1 MISKLSY
8 VIFLWFAVVIQVD
21 ADIKHD
27 FLVDSTAVPSFSQS
41 EKFTDEVISING
53 FVREEASGE
62 PIPYAN
68 VYLAES
74 NFGSSTND
82 DGYFLIQNV
91 PLGKY
96 QLRVMMMGYDE
107 YADSLDLHITG
118 HKRIDIRLTET
129 IFVTEGVTVSAERTR
144 HQKSVQTS
152 QINLD
157 IKDIQSSPALIE
169 ADVFRTLQMLPGVQS
184 MNDFSSALYVRGS
197 TPDQNLIMLDG
208 ITIYN
213 PSHLGGLFSTF
224 NTDAISDA
232 QFQAGGFPAR
242 YGGRLGSTLN
252 IINREGN
259 AERISGS
266 GNVSMIS
273 SKGLIE
279 GPLPQLGNIAGSW
292 ILSGRRTYLDQI
304 VERLSDFNF
313 PYHFYDYQIKA
324 NVNFGNNHRM
334 TYSRFYGKD
343 AVAWSDTFTEDD
355 TDEKVEIDIDWP
367 WGNRTHGLTWRW
379 IARPTL
385 IAKTFIANSIYDFRL
400 NGLFSVEESKQS
412 ANNGFDKFTY
422 ESRIVDEVNDRSI
435 ESEIVWTPNEDHVV
449 SFGTQYK
456 AIKYDVDFQY
466 LFTTEDTTYTFY
478 PLRVKDRV
486 TESSAFVQDAW
497 SLGPLADIVAGLRV
511 SKYSL
516 HEELYLEPRFS
527 AKYALNDQ
535 LFIKYSGGLYRQ
547 FLVTANQ
554 PDELFRIVDLWLGV
568 PGDRS
573 APRSLHHIIGLE
585 YLTEKNVL
593 MRLEVYRKDFSHLLT
608 LKSEQSSETEC
619 NLCVNETSVTALN
632 DFWDT
637 DAESIGLEAL
647 LKKTVGSITGWLG
660 YTYADTRYFTENSG
674 WYRPAFDRRHTLNAV
689 SMYKRASGSSVSAS
703 LSYSTGNPYTP
714 VIGRAHVWEDQLAAE
729 DWEWESKSKYLV
741 GKKNEET
748 YASYLRLD
756 VNFSKRW
763 RNKDWS
769 IQVVNLTNHQNPLAY
784 QYRTKEN
791 PDTGEQQSVQRRPI
805 NMFPWM
811 LTWGVRFEF

>member
-1 MISKLSY
+1 MISKLFC
-8 VIFLWFAVVIQVD
+8 IAFLLFAAALQADANIQ
-21 ADIKHD
+21 ANS
-27 FLVDSTAVPSFSQS
+27 LVDSTTAPSLSQPG
-41 EKFTDEVISING
+41 KLADRVISING
-53 FVREEASGE
+53 FVREESTGE

-68 VYLAES
+68 VYLSES
-74 NFGSSTND
+74 NFGTTTND
-82 DGYFLIQNV
+82 DGYFLIQKV
-91 PLGKY
+91 PFGKY
-96 QLRVMMMGYDE
+96 QLRVMMIGYDE
-107 YADSLDLHITG
+107 YAESLDLHITS

-157 IKDIQSSPALIE
+157 VKDIQSSPALIE

-279 GPLPQLGNIAGSW
+279 GPLPPIGNITGSW

-304 VERLSDFNF
+304 VERLSDFDF
-313 PYHFYDYQIKA
+313 PYHFYDYQIKT
-324 NVNFGNNHRM
+324 NVNFGSNHRI

-343 AVAWSDTFTEDD
+343 AVEWSDPSTEDD
-355 TDEKVEIDIDWP
+355 TGRKVEMDINWP

-385 IAKTFIANSIYDFRL
+385 IAKTFIATSIYDFSL
-400 NGLFSVEESKQS
+400 NAFFSVEQSKKS
-412 ANNGFDKFTY
+412 ANNVLDKFTY

-435 ESEIVWTPNEDHVV
+435 ESEVVWTPNEDHVV
-449 SFGTQYK
+449 SFGTQHK
-456 AIKYDVDFQY
+456 RIRYDVDFQY
-466 LFTTEDTTYTFY
+466 LFTTEDTTYTWY

-486 TESSAFVQDAW
+486 TESSAFIQDAW
-497 SLGPLADIVAGLRV
+497 SLGPLTDIVAGLRA

-516 HEELYLEPRFS
+516 HDELYLEPRFS

-554 PDELFRIVDLWLGV
+554 PDELFRIVDMWLGV

-573 APRSLHHIIGLE
+573 APRSLHHIMGLE

-593 MRLEVYRKDFSHLLT
+593 MRLEVYRKGFDHLLT
-608 LKSEQSSETEC
+608 LKSEQASETDGE
-619 NLCVNETSVTALN
+619 SVTALN

-637 DAESIGLEAL
+637 DAESVGIEAL
-647 LKKTVGSITGWLG
+647 VKKTVGSITGWLG

-674 WYRPAFDRRHTLNAV
+674 WYRPAFDRRHTLNVV

-714 VIGRAHVWEDQLAAE
+714 VIGRAHVWDDELAAE
-729 DWEWESKSKYLV
+729 DWEWESNSKYLV
-741 GKKNEET
+741 GKKNEST
-748 YASYLRLD
+748 YNSYLRLD

-769 IQVVNLTNHQNPLAY
+769 IQVVNLTNHQNPLGY

-791 PDTGEQQSVQRRPI
+791 TDTGEQQSVQRRPI

>member
-1 MISKLSY
+1 MISKLFC
-8 VIFLWFAVVIQVD
+8 IAFLLFAAALQADANIQ
-21 ADIKHD
+21 ANS
-27 FLVDSTAVPSFSQS
+27 LVDSTTAPSFSQPG
-41 EKFTDEVISING
+41 KLADRVISING
-53 FVREEASGE
+53 FVREESTGE

-68 VYLAES
+68 VYLSES
-74 NFGSSTND
+74 NFGTTTND
-82 DGYFLIQNV
+82 DGYFLIQKV
-91 PLGKY
+91 PFGKY
-96 QLRVMMMGYDE
+96 QLRVMMIGYDE
-107 YADSLDLHITG
+107 YAESLDLHITS

-157 IKDIQSSPALIE
+157 VKDIQSSPALIE

-279 GPLPQLGNIAGSW
+279 GPLPPIGNITGSW

-304 VERLSDFNF
+304 VERLSDFDF
-313 PYHFYDYQIKA
+313 PYHFYDYQIKT
-324 NVNFGNNHRM
+324 NVNFGSNHRI

-343 AVAWSDTFTEDD
+343 AVEWSDTFKEDD
-355 TDEKVEIDIDWP
+355 TDEKVEIDINWP

-385 IAKTFIANSIYDFRL
+385 IAKTFIAKSIYDFSL
-400 NGLFSVEESKQS
+400 NALFSVEQSKQS
-412 ANNGFDKFTY
+412 TNNVLDKFTY

-435 ESEIVWTPNEDHVV
+435 ESEVVWTPNEDHVV
-449 SFGTQYK
+449 SFGTQHK
-456 AIKYDVDFQY
+456 RIRYDVDFQY
-466 LFTTEDTTYTFY
+466 LFTTEDTTYTWY
-478 PLRVKDRV
+478 PLRIKDRV
-486 TESSAFVQDAW
+486 TESSAFIQDAW
-497 SLGPLADIVAGLRV
+497 SLGPLTDIVAGLRA

-516 HEELYLEPRFS
+516 HDELYLEPRFS

-554 PDELFRIVDLWLGV
+554 PDELFRIVDMWLGV

-573 APRSLHHIIGLE
+573 APRSLHHIMGLE

-593 MRLEVYRKDFSHLLT
+593 MRLEVYRKDFDHLLT
-608 LKSEQSSETEC
+608 LKSEQASERDE
-619 NLCVNETSVTALN
+619 ESVTALN

-637 DAESIGLEAL
+637 DAESVGIEAL
-647 LKKTVGSITGWLG
+647 VKKTVGSMTGWLG

-714 VIGRAHVWEDQLAAE
+714 VIGRAHVWDDELAAE
-729 DWEWESKSKYLV
+729 DWEWESNSKYLV
-741 GKKNEET
+741 GKKNEST
-748 YASYLRLD
+748 YTSYLRLD

-769 IQVVNLTNHQNPLAY
+769 IQVVNLTNHQNPLGY

-791 PDTGEQQSVQRRPI
+791 TDTGEQQSVQRRPI